1 MLVEPI
7 DDVADIDVQDLHRRY
22 RRELGRVIDAEGVET
37 VARGTGIAPDRLAAL
52 PEEDPGLT
60 LADAASILAT
70 AVDQPDAESIRQE
83 ARDHL
88 LLTMSSAVVDVDALA
103 TAMGGD
109 LEPRDY
115 QQMIE
120 GHMAMPLAEYARIR
134 YYLETKNPY

>member
-1 MLVEPI
+1 MLVESI
-7 DDVADIDVQDLHRRY
+7 GDIEDIDVGDLHRRY
-22 RRELGRVIDAEGVET
+22 RRELGDVIETVGVET
-37 VARGTGIAPDRLAAL
+37 VARETGIARERLALL
-52 PEEDPGLT
+52 PAEDPGLT
-60 LADAASILAT
+60 LADAAAILST
-70 AVDQPDAESIRQE
+70 APDRPDAGSIRQE
-83 ARDHL
+83 VRDHL

-120 GHMAMPLAEYARIR
+120 GTMAMPLAEYARIR